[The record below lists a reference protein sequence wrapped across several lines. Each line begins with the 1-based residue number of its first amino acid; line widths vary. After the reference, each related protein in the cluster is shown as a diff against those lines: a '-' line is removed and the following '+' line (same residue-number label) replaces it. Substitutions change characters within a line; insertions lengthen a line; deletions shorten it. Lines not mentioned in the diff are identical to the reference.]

1 MALQSPCNLSGGVE
15 VNPETKKKDKHCLS
29 TCHCNLNGISAYTY
43 SKLFLLNSYN
53 LLHKFDI
60 ICLVKTYLDSKT
72 PLDNDTWKSLVT
84 RLFDLIAHL
93 IPSAGVSVSTTKTV
107 YLYNICNFVVL
118 LRSPIQSQD
127 GFETFSDNFE
137 IILEILAQKNPFL
150 MTNIG
155 DFNAKPKNWY
165 SQEKRNFE
173 GNLTWV
179 ISAN

>member
-60 ICLVKTYLDSKT
+60 ICLVKPYLDSKT

-107 YLYNICNFVVL
+107 YLL
-118 LRSPIQSQD
+118 QHLQLRSPS
-127 GFETFSDNFE
+127 
-137 IILEILAQKNPFL
+137 
-150 MTNIG
+150 
-155 DFNAKPKNWY
+155 
-165 SQEKRNFE
+165 
-173 GNLTWV
+173 
-179 ISAN
+179 

>member
-1 MALQSPCNLSGGVE
+1 MFNIFQIVLAWLCSLLVMLSGGVE

-29 TCHCNLNGISAYTY
+29 TCHCNLKGISAYTY

-84 RLFDLIAHL
+84 RLLDLIAHL

-107 YLYNICNFVVL
+107 YLL
-118 LRSPIQSQD
+118 QHLQLRSPS
-127 GFETFSDNFE
+127 
-137 IILEILAQKNPFL
+137 
-150 MTNIG
+150 
-155 DFNAKPKNWY
+155 
-165 SQEKRNFE
+165 
-173 GNLTWV
+173 
-179 ISAN
+179 